1 MRRRT
6 ARPPTAACRCGALGG
21 GARRSPSHAS
31 SRTVSHS
38 QQYPFIHTHMPLPS
52 SSHYASSDAPSTM
65 HIHTVDIERTA
76 STPEMSHCCAHVS
89 INPQLFALAP
99 EHSST
104 AHLVCLC
111 SSSQSTAPLL
121 LCLSLLLGACC
132 CACLCLSLPLSRVS
146 YLSRCTLVPPSAP
159 LQRHAPGAQTLTSP
173 SALYLVPSILFWS
186 PTSSLTACAL
196 P

>member
-1 MRRRT
+1 
-6 ARPPTAACRCGALGG
+6 
-21 GARRSPSHAS
+21 
-31 SRTVSHS
+31 
-38 QQYPFIHTHMPLPS
+38 MPLPS
-52 SSHYASSDAPSTM
+52 SSHYASSDVPSTM

-111 SSSQSTAPLL
+111 SSSQSTAPPL

-132 CACLCLSLPLSRVS
+132 CACLCLSLPLSLVS
-146 YLSRCTLVPPSAP
+146 YLVSLSTHARSSLGSTPALRAWCTDTHFVLASFSRVIDPLLEHHQLPHSVRAALVSHQATAP
-159 LQRHAPGAQTLTSP
+159 LQHRRGLGLAAATWTLTDSCH
-173 SALYLVPSILFWS
+173 SCTDS
-186 PTSSLTACAL
+186 
-196 P
+196 